1 MATVTVVDFSGL
13 NNTVSADVVVGRS
26 ALVAL
31 IAGGDRIVGKS
42 EGTLEL
48 DAGSSYDP
56 DVPNAPL
63 GEYRWACAVV
73 EGSMTSCGDE
83 IESLADSAITQ
94 QLTEFS
100 APGRYM
106 FTVTT
111 LKDTRN
117 ASASVVIEVSS
128 DTVPTVGI
136 AALDLPKA
144 NPSKKLV
151 LPQP

>member
-1 MATVTVVDFSGL
+1 
-13 NNTVSADVVVGRS
+13 
-26 ALVAL
+26 
-31 IAGGDRIVGKS
+31 
-42 EGTLEL
+42 
-48 DAGSSYDP
+48 
-56 DVPNAPL
+56 
-63 GEYRWACAVV
+63 
-73 EGSMTSCGDE
+73 MTSCGDQ
-83 IESLADSAITQ
+83 IESLVDSAITQ

-136 AALDLPKA
+136 AAPALRIKA
-144 NPSKKLV
+144 ASGALSCAAAALRASSSARIDSIDSPSRAARSSSPALHETW
-151 LPQP
+151 LLRQA